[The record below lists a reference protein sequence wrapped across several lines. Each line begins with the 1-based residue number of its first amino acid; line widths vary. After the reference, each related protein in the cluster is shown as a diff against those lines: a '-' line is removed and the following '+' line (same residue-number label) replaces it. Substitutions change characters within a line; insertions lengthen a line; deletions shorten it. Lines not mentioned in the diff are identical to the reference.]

1 MTSRPTTTDDAA
13 EASTGHPPAPDTA
26 GAGATTPPPAG
37 TGAAQPHGPEPVPV
51 HRLTRRRAI
60 GMAVW
65 LAAFLVGLFNV
76 GLPTDPVYAFCWLWA
91 ATIAW
96 NSDRPWR
103 NHLRFARD
111 WVAVVVLL
119 VVYNAS
125 RGQADRGLPHFRE
138 MIDADTWMFGWAT
151 GGKIPTVWL
160 QEHLYQPFH
169 IQWYD
174 AFVSIVYFTHF
185 IGTLTVAVVLWLRSR
200 PMWARFVRRWFTL
213 TAFGLVTY
221 FLYPAAPPWMAADL
235 GFLPNGETVARISTR
250 GWEVIGLHG
259 AGNLLNA
266 AQVDAAKLVAAMPSL
281 HSAFA
286 LLIVAFFLPVVRKRW
301 WPLLLAYP
309 LAMTFTL
316 VYSGEHYMIDVLVGW
331 AYVAVTFVL
340 VGLAERGWAAY
351 RRRRRPPDGTAVRQ
365 ATTDPADSDRVGL
378 AQEAAGGQEAG

>member
-1 MTSRPTTTDDAA
+1 MTSRPTTTDDSA
-13 EASTGHPPAPDTA
+13 EASTGHPSAPAAA
-26 GAGATTPPPAG
+26 GGAPATPAD
-37 TGAAQPHGPEPVPV
+37 GPGKIPV
-51 HRLTRRRAI
+51 HRLTRRRAV
-60 GMAVW
+60 GMGIW
-65 LAAFLVGLFNV
+65 LAAFLTGLFNI
-76 GLPTDPVYAFCWLWA
+76 GLPTDPVYAFCWLWS

-103 NHLRFARD
+103 SHLRFARD
-111 WVAVVVLL
+111 WMAVVVLL

-125 RGQADRGLPHFRE
+125 RGQADDRVFPHFHE
-138 MIDADTWMFGWAT
+138 MIDADTWLFGWAT

-160 QEHLYQPFH
+160 QEHLYRPYH

-174 AFVSIVYFTHF
+174 ALVSIVYFTHF

-200 PMWARFVRRWFTL
+200 PVWARFVRRWFTL
-213 TAFGLVTY
+213 TALGLATY
-221 FLYPAAPPWMAADL
+221 FLYPAAPPWLAGGL
-235 GFLPNGETVARISTR
+235 GFLPDGQHVARISTR

-266 AQVDAAKLVAAMPSL
+266 AQVDAANLVAAMPSL

-286 LLIVAFFLPVVRKRW
+286 LLIVAFFLPMVRRRW

-316 VYSGEHYMIDVLVGW
+316 VYSGEHYVIDVLVGW
-331 AYVAVTFVL
+331 AYVAVTFVA
-340 VGLAERGWAAY
+340 VGLAERAWAAY
-351 RRRRRPPDGTAVRQ
+351 RRRRSSPGGRNGNPQAGDLAGRAAPD
-365 ATTDPADSDRVGL
+365 SERVGL